1 MNLSEIECKK
11 IFKDAYEQ
19 RYTWPKVFNG
29 YKGKCLFIKDDYS
42 YQGEFTLGKTFKP
55 EVNNIKDDEIVK
67 SIASQLFEVS
77 IHRVKRDF
85 NQIHLQNKFQF
96 VSESEKGL
104 EMKVKGNNEG
114 DKYRIKDNRI
124 NMVFRKIHGT
134 IIEIFVDEFI
144 NTGNGILS
152 KKYTSQQLDIQ
163 TFKPKSPKLE
173 YLDNFIKLEESA
185 IWILDSRIIK
195 FTDNENKEILLKY
208 LFTDIISI

>member
-29 YKGKCLFIKDDYS
+29 YKGKCLFIKNDYS
-42 YQGEFTLGKTFKP
+42 YEGEFTLGKTFKP
-55 EVNNIKDDEIVK
+55 EVKSIKDDEIVK

-85 NQIHLQNKFQF
+85 NQIHSQNKFQF

-163 TFKPKSPKLE
+163 KFKPKSPKLE

-185 IWILDSRIIK
+185 IWILDSRTIK
-195 FTDNENKEILLKY
+195 FTDNENKEVFLKY
-208 LFTDIISI
+208 LFTDVISI